1 MRVAAT
7 PCVLVLTMT
16 VIAAF
21 AWEAGAQSV
30 DGSRGERPLP
40 PRSHPYRGV
49 APGSGNPP
57 PVGPAPRKRGTAV
70 TWPGFQLR
78 DDGGSRFF
86 LQTNGRVDL
95 RTTIQPQQ
103 VVVILERIRIVGR
116 NNRRPLV
123 TRFFDTPVTSARL
136 KPRGKHAAFVM
147 KLRRPAQPTVSQTQ
161 TASGYHYVLVEFPAP

>member
-1 MRVAAT
+1 MGVAAIR
-7 PCVLVLTMT
+7 CVLVLVMT
-16 VIAAF
+16 AIAGS
-21 AWEAGAQSV
+21 AWGVGAQPVRGS
-30 DGSRGERPLP
+30 DGDRALPSHSR
-40 PRSHPYRGV
+40 PYRGV
-49 APGSGNPP
+49 APGSGNAP
-57 PVGPAPRKRGTAV
+57 PVGPSPRKRATAV

-95 RTTIQPQQ
+95 RTTIQPRQ
-103 VVVILERIRIVGR
+103 VTVILERVRIAGR
-116 NNRRPLV
+116 NNRRPLI
-123 TRFFDTPVTSARL
+123 TRYFDTPVTSARL